1 MNVLVLGGTG
11 TVGSHVAGEL
21 VRKGADVSVLTR
33 DGKKPVPA
41 GARPAVGDLL
51 DPETIRTAF
60 RGRDAVFLLTALGT
74 AECHEGL
81 MAVNGCRL
89 GGVKKVVFLSIH
101 RVDEAPHLPHFG
113 AKLPIETAIKASGI
127 PFTILRP
134 NNFYQNDYWYKDVML
149 GYDVYPQPFGDVG
162 PLPPGPSG
170 LDDQERV
177 PVATGDDLVAC
188 GGRQAGR
195 DRVDEPRRLVACE
208 RPQLDALRWRV
219 RASERVERRRRP
231 LRAHRQ
237 DDEDGA
243 VGQAPRD
250 MHDKRPTRRIDQVHV
265 LEDHQERAIS
275 GRPAQAFDD
284 RVKQAQAL
292 ELGGRRRPGRGP
304 GPCLLDARRQAREL

>member
-162 PLPPGPSG
+162 LS
-170 LDDQERV
+170 
-177 PVATGDDLVAC
+177 
-188 GGRQAGR
+188 
-195 DRVDEPRRLVACE
+195 RVDVRDIAEVGALALTTDKTRNETVNLVGPEILTGTGTAETWGEVLGRKIAYGGNDLDAWEKASLAFMPAFAVFDFRLMYQFFQEKGLKATAQDVARQTELLGHPPRRFEDFAAE
-208 RPQLDALRWRV
+208 TA
-219 RASERVERRRRP
+219 RAWS
-231 LRAHRQ
+231 A
-237 DDEDGA
+237 
-243 VGQAPRD
+243 
-250 MHDKRPTRRIDQVHV
+250 
-265 LEDHQERAIS
+265 
-275 GRPAQAFDD
+275 
-284 RVKQAQAL
+284 
-292 ELGGRRRPGRGP
+292 
-304 GPCLLDARRQAREL
+304 